1 MDESVRMRIL
11 EGIATIGA
19 GGVVLL
25 ALLACGSWSDVRV
38 VQATNEGGEIALV
51 GNRAEAWQK
60 ARVEMNQRCG
70 GLDHFEVIEEYDAA
84 MADGGAGANAVADPR
99 IRYACV
105 VPAQQAAN

>member
-1 MDESVRMRIL
+1 VRKRIL
-11 EGIATIGA
+11 EGIATAAA

-60 ARVEMNQRCG
+60 ARVEMTQRCG
-70 GLDHFEVIEEYDAA
+70 GLDHFQVTEEYDAA
-84 MADGGAGANAVADPR
+84 IADGGAAASSAADTR
-99 IRYACV
+99 IRYVCV
-105 VPAQQAAN
+105 VPAPQAAS